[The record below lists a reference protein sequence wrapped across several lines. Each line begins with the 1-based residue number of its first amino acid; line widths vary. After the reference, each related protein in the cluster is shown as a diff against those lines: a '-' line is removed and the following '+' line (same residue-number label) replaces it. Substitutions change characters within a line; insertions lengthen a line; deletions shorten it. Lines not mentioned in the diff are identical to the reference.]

1 MASDTRLTLSYDV
14 TNATTPTYHAYA
26 DYNFVMTFT
35 ANDGYQFIVGDSAN
49 CLEYA
54 DSSKWLPDNS
64 RYVTVDG
71 VVKQLKMITQMKD
84 YPTTAVMRVH
94 AYQIVVDDIPVTQ
107 NLTNCTSTFSDTSIP
122 ANSSVNLT
130 VTADYNFTFNSAPS
144 YTINST
150 TDVFQRVSDSV
161 YSDTITAPA
170 SGTIT
175 IDATAIRGAYDIT
188 YNLANCT
195 SNFTETKI
203 APNTTISFTLTGDSS
218 TANTP
223 LIFTELPTITNGVFT
238 RVTDYQY
245 TCTSFTVQSDTTI
258 TGIAGGVGN
267 YEITYN
273 LSNCSISPAVY
284 HTNYTPNITFTVT
297 ADSNYKFS
305 NANPPFYRIGNV
317 DDRFYLTKISDSVY
331 TFDTANDTDAST
343 HNLHFYATAIYDSSP
358 IPTPTISYGFVNIYL
373 PTIEQMQTL
382 ARYRFTNNEGEYTD
396 LFKYVYKVHKMYFN
410 IPTLYT
416 DYLTLAYYRT
426 PILTNATTDAFVYA
440 NCGTVNVPELYH
452 NIFDY
457 QYTSTRLYLPFIGFQ
472 SIDTKDIMNSNVT
485 LAYKANIV
493 TGNILAILS
502 TDARGEMYQFEGYG
516 GFDIPY
522 MLNNFQ
528 TGVNHD
534 LFQSTAYLGSLT
546 PTIQLTTDIPYG
558 NNADNIFGY
567 GVYSWC
573 KISDI
578 SGYFKCTDVQ
588 LIILHDF
595 ITNSEVNMI
604 IDILK
609 NGVFVG

>member
-14 TNATTPTYHAYA
+14 TNATTPTYHTYA

-35 ANDGYQFIVGDSAN
+35 ANDGCQFIVGDSAN

-54 DSSKWLPDNS
+54 DSSTWIPADN

-71 VVKQLKMITQMKD
+71 VVKQLRMTTQMKD
-84 YPTTAVMRVH
+84 YPTTATMRVR
-94 AYQIVVDDIPVTQ
+94 AYPIVQENIPVTQ
-107 NLTNCTSTFSDTSIP
+107 NLTNCTSSFSDTSIQ
-122 ANSSVNLT
+122 AGSSVDFT
-130 VTADYNFTFNSAPS
+130 ITANYNFIFNSTPS

-150 TDVFQRVSDSV
+150 TDVFQQVSDSV

-188 YNLANCT
+188 YNLTSCT
-195 SNFTETKI
+195 SNFTETSV
-203 APNTTISFTLTGDSS
+203 APNTTISFTITGDSS

-223 LIFTELPTITNGVFT
+223 LIFTEPPTITNGTFT

-245 TCTSFTVQSDTTI
+245 TCASFTVQSDTVI
-258 TGIAGGVGN
+258 TATAGGVGN
-267 YEITYN
+267 YEISYY

-297 ADSNYKFS
+297 ADSHYKFS
-305 NANPPFYRIGNV
+305 SANPPYYKIGNV
-317 DDRFYLTKISDSVY
+317 DDIFYFTKISDSVY
-331 TFDTANDTDAST
+331 TFDTASDTDAST
-343 HNLHFYATAIYDSSP
+343 HNLRLYATAIYDSSP

-373 PTIEQMQTL
+373 PTMEQMQTL
-382 ARYRFTNNEGEYTD
+382 SRYRFTNSDNG
-396 LFKYVYKVHKMYFN
+396 YVDMFQYLYKVHKMYFN
-410 IPTLYT
+410 IPALYT

-440 NCGTVNVPELYH
+440 NCGTVNVPELYR

-457 QYTSTRLYLPFIGFQ
+457 QYTSTRIYLPFIGFQ
-472 SIDTKDIMNSNVT
+472 SIDTKDIMNSNVNLT
-485 LAYKANIV
+485 YKANIV

-522 MLNNFQ
+522 MVNNFQ

-534 LFQSTAYLGSLT
+534 LYQSTAYLGSLT

-558 NNADNIFGY
+558 NNSENIFGY
-567 GVYSWC
+567 GVYRWC

-578 SGYFKCTDVQ
+578 HGYFKCTDVQ
-588 LIILHDF
+588 LIISHDF

-604 IDILK
+604 NDILK